1 MPRPKTG
8 LPIKQKLTLTVSAE
22 VREYLDILSRER
34 KQSISEMVSQYAEQE
49 VKKLNYKQSRQIKKE
64 KEATKK
70 QAEQRS
76 EDMYRAGRLG
86 YNMDNGRYGLLISD
100 LWEHEGFHC
109 GDCLEVRVDGEW
121 VQTCME
127 MNPEGNWYLVNTP
140 FVGKDLEYVRAR
152 IPFK

>member
-22 VREYLDILSRER
+22 VREYLNILSQER

-49 VKKLNYKQSRQIKKE
+49 VKKLNRKQGEKKV
-64 KEATKK
+64 AKK
-70 QAEQRS
+70 QTEQRS
-76 EDMYRAGRLG
+76 ENMKYKTGRLG
-86 YNMDNGRYGLLISD
+86 YNSDNERYGLLISD

-109 GDCLEVRVDGEW
+109 GDCLEVRIDGEW

-127 MNPEGNWYLVNTP
+127 MNPAGDWYLVNTP